1 MIHCGQETIPGAVG
15 NPPLQCVPRS
25 KGDRVDENVEPSPL
39 CRDRLEY
46 CPIDFVVA
54 EGLLVSLQPKPLQP
68 APDVHHVIPALVFGA

>member
-1 MIHCGQETIPGAVG
+1 VAYRNHADVPQIIGRQLGQH
-15 NPPLQCVPRS
+15 
-25 KGDRVDENVEPSPL
+25 
-39 CRDRLEY
+39 